1 MAQKRRQNINDINE
15 VSSDLFFRIQNEN
28 ISDCELF
35 VRLKNSPELFNSLS
49 LFKMACA
56 TFRKDYIDCFIK
68 CKPNKE
74 IIINSNYRT
83 ILLDAVSK
91 LLNKIKPYF
100 PNRDALA
107 KAISDQYNAIK
118 FDIEEYLQ
126 KQVKTNKLN

>member
-68 CKPNKE
+68 CKSKSNGPSKSPINNLF
-74 IIINSNYRT
+74 IIYSSNYL
-83 ILLDAVSK
+83 ILLLV
-91 LLNKIKPYF
+91 LF
-100 PNRDALA
+100 V
-107 KAISDQYNAIK
+107 
-118 FDIEEYLQ
+118 F
-126 KQVKTNKLN
+126 